1 MTDDIELLKECD
13 SGVKMGIDG
22 IKGVIDKALNE
33 GLRNMLENYEE
44 EHVRILDTIRGKLG
58 EAGMDVKEPHPIA
71 KFNLKV
77 TTDIKMAVNDSD
89 EKIANIM
96 MDGCNMGIKSVSM
109 YMNQYAGASKETM
122 DIANSIVTL
131 EQNFMND
138 LRQYLW

>member
-22 IKGVIDKALNE
+22 IKGVIDNAFDD
-33 GLRNMLENYEE
+33 GLKDILENYEE
-44 EHVRILDTIRGKLG
+44 EHIKILNVIGEKLKKS
-58 EAGMDVKEPHPIA
+58 GMDVKEPHPIA
-71 KFNLKV
+71 KMNLKFV
-77 TTDIKMAVNDSD
+77 TDIKMAMNDSD

-96 MDGCNMGIKSVSM
+96 MDGRNMGIKSVSM
-109 YMNQYAGASKETM
+109 YMNQYAGASKETK

-138 LRQYLW
+138 LRKYL

>member
-22 IKGVIDKALNE
+22 IKGVIDNAFDD
-33 GLRNMLENYEE
+33 GLKDILENYEE
-44 EHVRILDTIRGKLG
+44 EHIKILNVIGEKLKKS
-58 EAGMDVKEPHPIA
+58 GMDVKEPHPIA
-71 KFNLKV
+71 KMNLKF
-77 TTDIKMAVNDSD
+77 TTDIKMAMNDSD
-89 EKIANIM
+89 EKIASIM

-109 YMNQYAGASKETM
+109 YMNQYAGASKETK

-138 LRQYLW
+138 LRKYL

>member
-22 IKGVIDKALNE
+22 IKGVIDNAFDD
-33 GLRNMLENYEE
+33 GLKDILENYEE
-44 EHVRILDTIRGKLG
+44 EHIKILNVIGEKLKKS
-58 EAGMDVKEPHPIA
+58 GMDVKEPHPIA
-71 KFNLKV
+71 KMNLKFV
-77 TTDIKMAVNDSD
+77 TDIKMAMNDSD
-89 EKIANIM
+89 ERIANIM

-109 YMNQYAGASKETM
+109 YMNQYAGASKETK

-138 LRQYLW
+138 LRKYL

>member
-22 IKGVIDKALNE
+22 IKGVIDNAFDD
-33 GLRNMLENYEE
+33 GLKDILENYEE
-44 EHVRILDTIRGKLG
+44 EHIKILNVIGEKLKKS
-58 EAGMDVKEPHPIA
+58 GMDVKEPHPIA
-71 KFNLKV
+71 KMNLKFV
-77 TTDIKMAVNDSD
+77 TDIKMAMNDSD

-109 YMNQYAGASKETM
+109 YMNQYAGASKETK

-138 LRQYLW
+138 LRKYL

>member
-22 IKGVIDKALNE
+22 IRGVIGSAYNK
-33 GLRNMLENYEE
+33 GLKNMLENYEE
-44 EHVRILDTIRGKLG
+44 EHIKILDRIGKRLNESG
-58 EAGMDVKEPHPIA
+58 ASIKEPHPVA

-77 TTDIKMAVNDSD
+77 TIDLKMAMNDSD
-89 EKIANIM
+89 EKIASTM

-109 YMNQYAGASKETM
+109 YMNEYSNASKESM
-122 DIANSIVTL
+122 NIANSIVTL

-138 LRQYLW
+138 LRQYL

>member
-22 IKGVIDKALNE
+22 IKGVIDNAFDD
-33 GLRNMLENYEE
+33 GLKGILENYEE
-44 EHVRILDTIRGKLG
+44 EHIKILNVIGEKLKKS
-58 EAGMDVKEPHPIA
+58 GMDVKESHPIA
-71 KFNLKV
+71 KMNLKFV
-77 TTDIKMAVNDSD
+77 TDIKMAMNDSD

-109 YMNQYAGASKETM
+109 YMNQYAGASKETK

-138 LRQYLW
+138 LRKYL

>member
-22 IKGVIDKALNE
+22 IKGVIDKAFNE

-58 EAGMDVKEPHPIA
+58 EAGMYVKEPHPIA

>member
-138 LRQYLW
+138 LRQYL

>member
-22 IKGVIDKALNE
+22 IKSVIDNAFDD
-33 GLRNMLENYEE
+33 GLKGILENYEE
-44 EHVRILDTIRGKLG
+44 EHIKILNVIGEKLKKS
-58 EAGMDVKEPHPIA
+58 GMDVKEPHPIA
-71 KFNLKV
+71 KMNLKFV
-77 TTDIKMAVNDSD
+77 TDIKMAMNDSD

-109 YMNQYAGASKETM
+109 YMNQYAGASKETK

-138 LRQYLW
+138 LRKYL

>member
-96 MDGCNMGIKSVSM
+96 MDGCTMGIKSVSM

-138 LRQYLW
+138 LRQYL